1 MLTESKV
8 TDISYMTDNFCKEF
22 ISCRGK
28 QMIKIAK
35 CNKPN
40 PAKNLN
46 LNGQKQARKVLK
58 LVKKNI
64 PLFLKKR
71 HEEFL
76 KTSNVFFK
84 TTVCFKMASLQYAK
98 MPYLSL

>member
-1 MLTESKV
+1 MPTESKV
-8 TDISYMTDNFCKEF
+8 TEISYMTDNFCKEF

-28 QMIKIAK
+28 QMIKIVK

-58 LVKKNI
+58 LVKKKHTVV
-64 PLFLKKR
+64 FK
-71 HEEFL
+71 
-76 KTSNVFFK
+76 KTSRGIFENVQCFFK
-84 TTVCFKMASLQYAK
+84 NVQCFFQNNGMF
-98 MPYLSL
+98 

>member
-1 MLTESKV
+1 MRHFFLKV
-8 TDISYMTDNFCKEF
+8 VSYNRFVKLE
-22 ISCRGK
+22 K
-28 QMIKIAK
+28 
-35 CNKPN
+35 
-40 PAKNLN
+40 AKNLN

-76 KTSNVFFK
+76 KT
-84 TTVCFKMASLQYAK
+84 TVCFKEPSSAKYKSLIMK
-98 MPYLSL
+98 